1 MREVVDVSLTK
12 DWAVTALFLPCRAFS
27 RVMANTCK
35 WPHVMHCPDDGFA
48 TREDLADA
56 TKREH
61 ALIDPMQVDDVCL
74 LKGFVAGDVR
84 TSGGSVHF
92 E

>member
-1 MREVVDVSLTK
+1 
-12 DWAVTALFLPCRAFS
+12 
-27 RVMANTCK
+27 
-35 WPHVMHCPDDGFA
+35 MHCPDDGFA

-74 LKGFVAGDVR
+74 LKGFVEGDIR